1 MATPPEGSVSL
12 ATSRRYRS
20 NVSIMLSC
28 SRFGCDVGHITL
40 RGPSCTLRKDR
51 PEDLTAIP
59 DRSLPQFHHISW

>member
-28 SRFGCDVGHITL
+28 SRLGCDVGHITL
-40 RGPSCTLRKDR
+40 CGPSCTLRKDG